1 MLARKKYAEVLKER
15 VRKVEMKKR
24 EKEKQD
30 KMLAEKQNYAA
41 VTIQVCFF
49 FTKTVRHSAWH
60 ADYIVFFSLSFFSFY
75 RALI

>member
-49 FTKTVRHSAWH
+49 LQKQYAIQLGMQT
-60 ADYIVFFSLSFFSFY
+60 ISFFF
-75 RALI
+75 LFLFFLFIGH